1 MSTPDGGTTAGA
13 TGPGGPGAGGAPVTA
28 SGAPGPEDYRR
39 RVLVSVGWTALQKWA
54 VRIASL
60 ATFAVLGRV
69 VGPADIGLA
78 TLATAVIGLL
88 TVVADLGA
96 SAYVVRAPH
105 LDRRGLSTVFWTNL
119 GLASAAAALVAV
131 FAHPLATL
139 LDEPRLGAVLQVLA
153 LLLPLS
159 ALATTPVALLT
170 RDLDMKPLA
179 LRELTAALAGA
190 VVGLSAA
197 FAGAG
202 VWALVVQAL
211 GQAVAGILVVWRA
224 TTWRPTREFHLPT
237 AKEMARYGSAV
248 SGSNLVQAL
257 HDRTEQFVL
266 GAVAGVEVLAYWAI
280 GTRLLN
286 LVYDVS
292 MAVLDMVAL
301 PVMARVSADRAR
313 LAKTLDSATAGGLL
327 LLVPVLLVVWFTA
340 PWVIPAVFGA
350 GWTPSIGLIEV
361 LCLTY
366 AVGGLSWFS
375 RPALLAAGR
384 SGVEFAVTL
393 LGLAVHVAAV
403 FLAAPHGL
411 LVLAW
416 TVTAEAVVMVAVR
429 AAVQRRSIAVG
440 WSVYLRSVRVLV
452 AGGVAVAAAAGVP
465 EVVHGAA
472 GQVLAVLAGAL
483 CYLALVWLLNR
494 SLVGEVVGDLRRLSG
509 RHPVPQEDP
518 HDR

>member
-1 MSTPDGGTTAGA
+1 MTAPRTPGTA
-13 TGPGGPGAGGAPVTA
+13 
-28 SGAPGPEDYRR
+28 DYRR
-39 RVLVSVGWTALQKWA
+39 RVLVGVGWTALQKWA
-54 VRIASL
+54 VRFASL
-60 ATFAVLGRV
+60 ATFAVLGRL

-88 TVVADLGA
+88 TVIADLGA
-96 SAYVVRAPH
+96 SAYVVRAPR
-105 LDRRGLSTVFWTNL
+105 LDRRALSTVFWTNL
-119 GLASAAAALVAV
+119 ALACGAGLLVAGV
-131 FAHPLATL
+131 AHPLAAVL
-139 LDEPRLGAVLQVLA
+139 GEPRLGPVLQVAA

-170 RDLDMKPLA
+170 RELDMRPLA
-179 LRELTAALAGA
+179 FREMIAALFGA
-190 VVGLSAA
+190 AVGLSAA

-202 VWALVVQAL
+202 VWALVAQAL
-211 GQAVAGILVVWRA
+211 AQAVAGIVVVWRA
-224 TTWRPTREFHLPT
+224 TTWRPTREFHPP
-237 AKEMARYGSAV
+237 AAREMARYGSGV

-301 PVMARVSADRAR
+301 PVMSRVSADRQR

-340 PWVIPAVFGA
+340 GWVIPLVFGP
-350 GWTPSIGLIEV
+350 GWTPSVALIQV

-393 LGLAVHVAAV
+393 LGLGVHVAAV
-403 FLAAPHGL
+403 VLAAPHGL
-411 LVLAW
+411 IVLAW
-416 TVTAEAVVMVAVR
+416 VVTGEAVLMVAVR
-429 AAVQRRSIAVG
+429 AAVQRRCIQVG

-452 AGGVAVAAAAGVP
+452 AGGVAVAVAAGLRETVA
-465 EVVHGAA
+465 GTG
-472 GQVLAVLAGAL
+472 GQVLAVAAGAVA
-483 CYLALVWLLNR
+483 YLALVWLLNR
-494 SLVGEVVGDLRRLSG
+494 SLVGEVVGDVRRLAG
-509 RHPVPQEDP
+509 RNPDPQEAR
-518 HDR
+518 HDG